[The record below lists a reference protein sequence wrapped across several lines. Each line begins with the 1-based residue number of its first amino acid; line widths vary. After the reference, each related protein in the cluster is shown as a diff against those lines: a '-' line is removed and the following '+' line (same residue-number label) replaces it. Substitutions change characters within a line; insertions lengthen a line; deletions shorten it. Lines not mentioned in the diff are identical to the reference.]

1 MRLIKFTHA
10 CVRLEN
16 EGRGLLL
23 DPGTWAEDAA
33 FDAATDILVTH
44 EHADHVDVD
53 RIVAAHGRSPLTVY
67 APGPVAEM
75 LGALGSA
82 VRTVTVGEEF
92 TAAGFHVKAVGGK
105 HAVIFNGIPDC
116 ANVGYVVDGA
126 VYHPGDSL
134 FIPDVAVQT
143 LLVPTAAPWLKLA
156 EAIEFLRAVGP
167 TRAFS
172 IHDAML
178 SARGEAGVDRWL
190 SQTGGTDY
198 GRLPPGE
205 GVDI

>member
-16 EGRGLLL
+16 GGRGLLL

-33 FDAATDILVTH
+33 FDGATDILVTH

-53 RIVAAHGRSPLTVY
+53 RIIAAQGRSPLTVH
-67 APGPVAEM
+67 APAPVAEM
-75 LGALGSA
+75 LGALGPAVHTVSA
-82 VRTVTVGEEF
+82 GEEF

-116 ANVGYVVDGA
+116 ANVGYVVEGA
-126 VYHPGDSL
+126 IYHPGDSL
-134 FIPDVAVQT
+134 FIPDAPVDTV
-143 LLVPTAAPWLKLA
+143 LVPTAAPWLKLA

-167 TRAFS
+167 KRAFP
-172 IHDAML
+172 IHDAIL
-178 SARGEAGVDRWL
+178 SARGEASL
-190 SQTGGTDY
+190 TGC
-198 GRLPPGE
+198 
-205 GVDI
+205 

>member
-23 DPGTWAEDAA
+23 DPGTWAEDEA
-33 FDAATDILVTH
+33 FDGATDILVTH

-53 RIVAAHGRSPLTVY
+53 RIVAAHARSPRTVH
-67 APGPVAEM
+67 APAPVAAL
-75 LGALGSA
+75 LGARGPA
-82 VRTVTVGEEF
+82 VHTVTVGEEF

-134 FIPDVAVQT
+134 FVPDDQVET
-143 LLVPTAAPWLKLA
+143 LLVPTAAPRLQLHQAIAFLLA
-156 EAIEFLRAVGP
+156 VKP
-167 TRAFS
+167 TRA
-172 IHDAML
+172 
-178 SARGEAGVDRWL
+178 
-190 SQTGGTDY
+190 
-198 GRLPPGE
+198 
-205 GVDI
+205 

>member
-16 EGRGLLL
+16 QGRSLLL

-33 FDAATDILVTH
+33 FDGATDVLVTH
-44 EHADHVDVD
+44 EHADHVDVE
-53 RIVAAHGRSPLTVY
+53 RIVAAHTRSPLTVH
-67 APGPVAEM
+67 APAPVAAM

-82 VRTVTVGEEF
+82 VHTVTVGENF
-92 TAAGFHVKAVGGK
+92 TANGFQVNVVGGR
-105 HAVIFNGIPDC
+105 HAVIFNGVPDC
-116 ANVGYVVDGA
+116 ANVGYLVDGA

-134 FIPDVAVQT
+134 FVPDDPVET

-156 EAIEFLRAVGP
+156 EAIEFLRAVRP
-167 TRAFS
+167 ARAFS

-190 SQTGGTDY
+190 AQAGNTDY
-198 GRLPPGE
+198 GRIPPGD
-205 GVDI
+205 GVDL

>member
-10 CVRLEN
+10 CVRLES
-16 EGRGLLL
+16 EGRHLLL

-33 FDAATDILVTH
+33 FDGATDVLITH

-53 RIVAAHGRSPLTVY
+53 RLVAAHARSPLTVH
-67 APGPVAEM
+67 APAPVAAM

-82 VRTVTVGEEF
+82 VHTVTLGEEL
-92 TAAGFHVKAVGGK
+92 TASGFHVKAVGGK
-105 HAVIFNGIPDC
+105 HAVIYNGIPDC
-116 ANVGYVVDGA
+116 ANLGYVVDGA

-134 FIPDVAVQT
+134 FVPDGPVET
-143 LLVPTAAPWLKLA
+143 LLVPTSAPWLKLA
-156 EAIEFLRAVGP
+156 EAIEFLQAVKP

-178 SARGEAGVDRWL
+178 SERGEGLVD
-190 SQTGGTDY
+190 
-198 GRLPPGE
+198 
-205 GVDI
+205 